1 MDTKLHLH
9 KTHWI
14 EAFFVLWLPYS
25 TNYSQVLM
33 FQMTNKTYPIIH
45 KTVLYYL
52 KFVCKRD
59 GMFSCQ
65 KHDQK
70 NKKKTSYEF
79 VKHNQPSTSLN
90 PVSDFA
96 IKNCVEGHI
105 HHLRKKHSDLMH
117 CKVKGVK
124 LCPIQVPMRLNFSL
138 WRPNPEN

>member
-1 MDTKLHLH
+1 
-9 KTHWI
+9 
-14 EAFFVLWLPYS
+14 
-25 TNYSQVLM
+25 M

-52 KFVCKRD
+52 NLCAR
-59 GMFSCQ
+59 GMVRFLA

-124 LCPIQVPMRLNFSL
+124 LHPIQVPMRLNFSL
-138 WRPNPEN
+138 WQPNPEN